1 MIKTRPSG
9 VYNALRVSALYV
21 VITLFSVVSF
31 AQHNEHNEPAEK
43 EEQESEK
50 VDAISHILDSHEWHV
65 WTTKEGPVSI
75 PLPIVLYSSDNGFEV
90 FSSSNFHHGEHAHLE
105 IGGKQ
110 AHGYVYDGYFT
121 DHHMKKIY
129 AVEKH
134 GEHYKINESRGF
146 YDFSITKNVVSML
159 LSVLILF
166 FIFFAVK
173 KGYRKNKGGAP
184 KGIQSFFE
192 PIIIFVRDDIAKDSI
207 GEKRYQKF
215 VPYLL
220 TIFFFIWFNNLLG
233 LVPAA
238 ANVTGNIAV
247 TLILALFT
255 MLITLVNGNKNY
267 WSHIFDPLGGS
278 MAWGAKLPLYLILWP
293 IEIIGIFT
301 KPLSLMIRLFANISA
316 GHILI
321 LSIIGMTFM
330 AQSFVVGGVAAV
342 FASIMNMLELFVA
355 LLQAYVF
362 TLLTAMY
369 FGQAVEEAHH

>member
-1 MIKTRPSG
+1 MIKTRSSG
-9 VYNALRVSALYV
+9 VYNTLRTSVLYV
-21 VITLFSVVSF
+21 VITLLSTVAF
-31 AQHNEHNEPAEK
+31 AGNQHHDGDKTNKSDEP
-43 EEQESEK
+43 EK
-50 VDAISHILDSHEWHV
+50 VDAIAHILDSHEWHF
-65 WTTKEGPVSI
+65 WTTSEGPVSA
-75 PLPIVLYSSDNGFEV
+75 PLPVILYSSDRGLEI
-90 FSSSNFHHGEHAHLE
+90 FSSSQFHHGTEAHLE
-105 IGGKQ
+105 VDGKEV
-110 AHGYVYDGYFT
+110 HGYVYNGYFA
-121 DHHMKKIY
+121 DHHLKTIY

-134 GEHYKINESRGF
+134 GEHYKIDEARSF

-159 LSVLILF
+159 LSVLFIF
-166 FIFFAVK
+166 FFFFAVK
-173 KGYRKNKGGAP
+173 KGYSKNKGAAP

-192 PIIIFVRDDIAKDSI
+192 PLIIFVRDEIAKDNI

-247 TLILALFT
+247 TLILAMFT
-255 MLITLVNGNKNY
+255 LLITVFNGNKNY
-267 WSHIFDPLGGS
+267 WGHIFDPLGGS

-293 IEIIGIFT
+293 IEIIGVFT

-330 AQSFVVGGVAAV
+330 AQSVVVGGVASL
-342 FASIMNMLELFVA
+342 FATVMNMLELFVA

-369 FGQAVEEAHH
+369 FGQAVDEAHH